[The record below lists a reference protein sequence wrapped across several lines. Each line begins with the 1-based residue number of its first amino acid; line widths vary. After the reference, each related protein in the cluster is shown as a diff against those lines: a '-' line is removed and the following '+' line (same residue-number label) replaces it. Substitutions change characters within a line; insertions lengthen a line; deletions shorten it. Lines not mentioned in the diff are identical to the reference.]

1 MREVA
6 CYNCGSDESAF
17 YAEEN
22 GFRLVRCDGCGLL
35 YVKARPDDAEID
47 EAHRTGLHGGDEQ
60 LEVTGA
66 FGDARV
72 RELVELLRG
81 LYGRN
86 AAWPAWSWLD
96 IGCGHGEFLV
106 ALREFFG
113 GKVRV
118 RGVEPNAAK
127 RRSAADRGMVLMESV
142 PPPRDGRYDVISALN
157 VFSHLPDPPAAL
169 AEWSRLLKPGGEI
182 LVETGDTAGLDS
194 SRHHRPFHLPDHLS
208 FASERIVV
216 SILARTGF
224 EILQVRKFPVV
235 RLGALAVTKEIAKI
249 FWPGKT
255 SALARMMKL
264 RMLGRTDMYVRAR
277 LTGQPTGRAEREEDR
292 A

>member
-6 CYNCGSDESAF
+6 CYNCGSDGDTF
-17 YAEEN
+17 YAEEK

-35 YVKARPDDAEID
+35 YVKARPDDAEIS
-47 EAHRTGLHGGDEQ
+47 EAHRIGLHDGARQ
-60 LEVTGA
+60 LHVTGA
-66 FGDARV
+66 FSDARV
-72 RELVELLRG
+72 RELVKVLRG
-81 LYGRN
+81 LYSRN
-86 AAWPAWSWLD
+86 AARPAWSWLD

-118 RGVEPNAAK
+118 EGAEPNTIK
-127 RRSAADRGMVLMESV
+127 RRSAVERGLVVTESV
-142 PPPRDGRYDVISALN
+142 PPPRDGGYDVISALN

-169 AEWSRLLKPGGEI
+169 AEWSSLLKPGGEI
-182 LVETGDTAGLDS
+182 LLETGDTAGLDS

-216 SILARTGF
+216 DILSRTGF
-224 EILQVRKFPVV
+224 EVLEVRKFPVV
-235 RLGALAVTKEIAKI
+235 RLGALAVAKEIAKI

-255 SALARMMKL
+255 SALARMMEL

-277 LTGQPTGRAEREEDR
+277 LTGQPTGRAEREEDM